1 MDMVEVEEEEE
12 EELGEVKDKDKQEE
26 MVEVRG
32 EEEEET
38 TVSEEQ
44 VPHVAAPAAVTEAVL
59 KETPTLVTKPPGMLT
74 NLPGS
79 PVSGTGLTENPHISA
94 WSRAPAPGKT
104 STSQKPTIESLT
116 SSKKMTRK
124 CKIYMNCYTLQ
135 TSQK

>member
-12 EELGEVKDKDKQEE
+12 EELGEVKDKQEE
-26 MVEVRG
+26 MVEARG

-44 VPHVAAPAAVTEAVL
+44 VPHVAAPAAVPEAVL

-79 PVSGTGLTENPHISA
+79 PVSGTGLMENPHISA

-104 STSQKPTIESLT
+104 STSPKPTIERLT